1 MAPRRKRKRQRRRK
15 RQKGGA
21 PVPIVVN
28 WKKGFELIKDKN
40 MWKIPSSADY
50 QRAKKKVADYKRQY
64 RNSGSRDSYEKWLL
78 KKGYATKSGPNCTIM

>member
-15 RQKGGA
+15 RQKGGVA
-21 PVPIVVN
+21 PFLVDF
-28 WKKGFELIKDKN
+28 KKGFELIEDKD
-40 MWKIPSSADY
+40 MWKISSSAEY

-78 KKGYATKSGPNCTIM
+78 KKGYTKGSACSVM